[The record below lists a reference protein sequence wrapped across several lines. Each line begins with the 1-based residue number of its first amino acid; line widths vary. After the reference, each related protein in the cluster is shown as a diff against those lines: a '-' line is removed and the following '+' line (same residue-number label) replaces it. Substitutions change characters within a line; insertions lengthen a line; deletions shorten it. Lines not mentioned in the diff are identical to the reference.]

1 MKYAVLAW
9 DSEKRMKKKKK
20 NRPCFSRILA
30 QRVTCALFLKE
41 IITSGGKKETAI
53 FFSSKGIDVHTKCS
67 AEEILRIGKY
77 DS

>member
-9 DSEKRMKKKKK
+9 DSEKRMKKKD
-20 NRPCFSRILA
+20 RPCFSRILA

-53 FFSSKGIDVHTKCS
+53 FFLSKGIDVHTKCS
-67 AEEILRIGKY
+67 AEEILRTGKY